1 MLQSI
6 LVISLG
12 ASTGAV
18 FRWLLGLAL
27 NAVYPPVPLGTLVA
41 NLLGGYLIGLAV
53 GCFAAFPS
61 IPTEWGLLIVIGFL
75 GSLTT
80 FSSFSLET
88 VVLIREGRQ
97 LMACGLVALHVC
109 GSLAAT
115 FAGLA
120 SFSLARRVL

>member
-12 ASTGAV
+12 ASMGAV

-27 NAVYPPVPLGTLVA
+27 NSVYPPIPLGTLVA

-53 GCFAAFPS
+53 GCFASFPS

-115 FAGLA
+115 FLGLA
-120 SFSLARRVL
+120 SFSLIRRIL